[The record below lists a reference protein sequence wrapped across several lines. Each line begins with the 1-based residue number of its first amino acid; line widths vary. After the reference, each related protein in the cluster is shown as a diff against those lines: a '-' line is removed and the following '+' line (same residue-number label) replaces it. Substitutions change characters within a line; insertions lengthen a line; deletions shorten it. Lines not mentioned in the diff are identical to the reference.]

1 MSLFANESLGPAATI
16 DGVKPAKHIVV
27 DINGIAAASAS
38 QTCFISNGNYLVTDV
53 KVCFGTASSSGTL
66 QIEKATGTQAVA
78 SGTNILTGT
87 VSLAG
92 AAATSLSG
100 TIVGGLTTP
109 VLAAGDRLNIILAGT
124 LTSLANCCVNI
135 YLARI

>member
-1 MSLFANESLGPAATI
+1 MSLFSNESVSGATA
-16 DGVKPAKHIVV
+16 DGVKLAKYHVV

-38 QTCFISNGNYLVTDV
+38 QTVFIANAAYLVADV
-53 KVCFGTASSSGTL
+53 KVSFGTASSSGTL
-66 QIEKATGTQAVA
+66 QVEKATGTTAVA

-92 AAATSLSG
+92 TANTTLSG

-109 VLAAGDRLNIILAGT
+109 VLASGDRLNIILGGT
-124 LTSLANCCVNI
+124 LTSLANGCVTI
-135 YLARI
+135 YLQRL